1 MLVTVP
7 ISVPISESINASLVW
22 LCIIVGIDYLTLP
35 VFTGDRVEVY
45 FHTVEAPDWYD
56 GTVQRIRNRKAGKQ
70 IEVYFETDNTAS
82 WLTVKD
88 EKIRY
93 PVFHAKD
100 EDEAGEGGG
109 AMNESDDEVPEGESN

>member
-1 MLVTVP
+1 M
-7 ISVPISESINASLVW
+7 
-22 LCIIVGIDYLTLP
+22 
-35 VFTGDRVEVY
+35 EVY
-45 FHTVEAPDWYD
+45 FHTVEEPDWYD
-56 GTVQRIRNRKAGKQ
+56 GTVLRIRNRKAGKQ

-93 PVFHAKD
+93 PELHAED
-100 EDEAGEGGG
+100 EDEACEGGG

>member
-1 MLVTVP
+1 M
-7 ISVPISESINASLVW
+7 
-22 LCIIVGIDYLTLP
+22 
-35 VFTGDRVEVY
+35 EVY
-45 FHTVEAPDWYD
+45 FHTVEDPDWYD

-82 WLTVKD
+82 WLTVTCRD

-93 PVFHAKD
+93 PEFHAED

-109 AMNESDDEVPEGESN
+109 AMNESDDEVPDGESN